1 MFSRFFIERPIFAS
15 VISIVILLA
24 GAACIKVLSIEQYPN
39 LLPPVVSVQARY
51 PGASPDVISQTVAA
65 PIEQQVNGVENMI
78 YVQSQAASDGSM
90 AMNVYFAIGTN
101 PDQATINVNNRVQAA
116 LPILPEEVKRQGVTV
131 KKKSTSILVFAAVTS
146 TNPAHD
152 AVFTSNFVDLNVLD
166 ELKRIPGVGE
176 AAIMGAKDYA
186 MRVWLRPDRVAQ
198 LGLTPA
204 DVVNAIREQN
214 AQFAAGQIGAE
225 PLTHPVDF
233 TYTVTTK
240 GRLEEPEEFGE
251 IIIKSNPDG
260 SRIRVK
266 DVARVEIAARDYSM
280 EPRVNGRPATLVAIY
295 QQPGAN
301 AIAVADQVYA
311 TFERV
316 KAGFPE
322 GMTYSVPYDT
332 TKFVRI
338 SIEEVVKTLVEAIVL
353 VFLVVYLFLQNFRAT
368 LIPSLAVPVSLIGTF
383 AGMYLLGFSINLLT
397 LFGMVLAIGIV
408 VDDAIVVLE
417 NVERIMNEEKV
428 GPKEASIKAMNEVSG
443 ALVAIV
449 LVLCAVFVPVA
460 FMGGFTGQMY
470 KQFAVTIAIS
480 VTISGIVALTLTPAL
495 CALIL
500 KPGHHEPNAFF
511 RAFNRAFDKL
521 TSGFT
526 AGVAFLIK
534 RAFVAF
540 ALFAG
545 LMVAMGALFKA
556 VPTGLVPD
564 EDQGYIMAAAF
575 MPDAASF
582 RRVNDTLL
590 ATEAVFQKF
599 PETAYLVSLPGFDLL
614 SGSIRPNA
622 GSIFLTLKGWDERKG
637 PGQDSFSLAKRALG
651 ANLAVKEGIIA
662 AFNPPPITGLSTTGG
677 VEAYLQSRSGAG
689 SQALGVQVAAVI
701 EAAKGRP
708 EFASV
713 QTTFKPTVPQIYLEV
728 DRAKAKAIGVP
739 INSVFDA
746 LQATFGSLYVN
757 DFNKFGRTYK
767 VQIQSE
773 ADFRAHPEDIK
784 NVFVRSQAGDMIPLN
799 VLVTASP
806 ATGPELVERFNVF
819 PAAKLLANPAPGV
832 SSGQVIR
839 ALEEV
844 VAEAATPDY
853 TLAWTGSAYQEKA
866 AGGTAMMAFGFGI
879 LMVFLILAAQY
890 EKWSLPFAVI
900 TAVPFALFGAILA
913 VWIVGLTNNV
923 YFQVGLVTLIGL
935 AAKNA
940 ILIVEFAVM
949 KMDEG
954 LPPGEAAIESARQR
968 FRPIVMTSLA
978 FILGCVPL
986 VLSSGA
992 GSASR
997 HALGWPVIGGMLAA
1011 TFIAIFF
1018 VPLFFKL
1025 IIASGGKTGAAGAGG
1040 KKGAAGEGDGKAA
1053 KAEVPHA

>member
-1 MFSRFFIERPIFAS
+1 MFSKFFIERPIFAS
-15 VISIVILLA
+15 VISIVIVLA
-24 GAACIKVLSIEQYPN
+24 GAACIRVLPIEQYPN
-39 LLPPVVSVQARY
+39 LLPAVVSVSARY

-65 PIEQQVNGVENMI
+65 PLEQQINGVENMI
-78 YVQSQAASDGSM
+78 YVQSAASSDGSVGI
-90 AMNVYFAIGTN
+90 NVYFAIGTD

-116 LPILPEEVKRQGVTV
+116 MPVLPEEVKRQGVTV
-131 KKKSTSILVFAAVTS
+131 KKKSTNILVFAAVSS

-152 AVFTSNFVDLNVLD
+152 PVFMSNFVDLNVLD

-176 AAIMGAKDYA
+176 AMIFGAKDYA
-186 MRVWLRPDRVAQ
+186 MRIWLRPDRLAQ
-198 LGLTPA
+198 LSLTPG
-204 DVVNAIREQN
+204 DVVGAIREQN

-225 PLTHPVDF
+225 PLKNPVDF

-240 GRLEEPEEFGE
+240 GRLEEPEEFAE

-266 DVARVEIAARDYSM
+266 DVARVEIAARDYTSD
-280 EPRVNGRPATLVAIY
+280 PRVNGKPATLIGVY

-301 AIAVADQVYA
+301 ALAVADNVKA
-311 TFERV
+311 TFERL
-316 KAGFPE
+316 KGTFPE
-322 GMTYSVPYDT
+322 GMSYSIPYDT
-332 TKFVRI
+332 TTFVRI
-338 SIEEVVKTLVEAIVL
+338 SIDEVVKTLLEAVVL

-368 LIPSLAVPVSLIGTF
+368 LIPSLAVPVSLVGTF
-383 AGMYLLGFSINLLT
+383 AGMYMLGFSINLLT

-417 NVERIMNEEKV
+417 NVERIMSEEKLA
-428 GPKEASIKAMNEVSG
+428 PREASIKAMEEVSG
-443 ALVAIV
+443 PVVAIV

-511 RAFNRAFDKL
+511 RAFNRGFDRL
-521 TSGFT
+521 TGGFT
-526 AGVAFLIK
+526 AGVRFLIR
-534 RAFVAF
+534 RALVAF

-556 VPTGLVPD
+556 VPSSLVPD
-564 EDQGYIMAAAF
+564 EDQGVILATAI
-575 MPDAASF
+575 MPDASSF
-582 RRVNDTLL
+582 RRANETLL
-590 ATEAVFQKF
+590 ATEKMLTAF
-599 PETAYLVSLPGFDLL
+599 PENSYVIGIPGFDLL
-614 SGSIRPNA
+614 SGTFRASA
-622 GSIFLTLKGWDERKG
+622 ASLFMTLGDWSERKG
-637 PGQDSFSLAKRALG
+637 PGQDSFGVAKRALA
-651 ANLAVKEGIIA
+651 ANAVVKEGVVA
-662 AFNPPPITGLSTTGG
+662 SFNPPPISGLSTTGG

-689 SQALGVQVAAVI
+689 SLALGAQVAAVI
-701 EAAKGRP
+701 EAARKRP

-713 QTTFKPTVPQIYLEV
+713 QTTFKPSVPQVFLDV
-728 DRAKAKAIGVP
+728 DRAKAKALGVP

-773 ADFRAHPEDIK
+773 SDFRAHPEDIR
-784 NVFVRSQAGDMIPLN
+784 NVFVRSQGGDMIPLN
-799 VLVTASP
+799 VLVRHSP
-806 ATGPELVERFNVF
+806 TSGPELVERFNVF

-832 SSGQVIR
+832 SSGQVIA

-844 VAEAATPDY
+844 VTATVPQDY
-853 TLAWTGSAYQEKA
+853 TLAWTGSAYQEKES
-866 AGGTAMMAFGFGI
+866 GGTAAMAFGFGI

-890 EKWSLPFAVI
+890 ERWSLPFAVI

-913 VWIVGLTNNV
+913 VWVVGLTNNV

-940 ILIVEFAVM
+940 ILIVEFAVL
-949 KMDEG
+949 KMEEG
-954 LPPGEAAIESARQR
+954 LAPAEAAIESARQR

-992 GSASR
+992 GAASR

-1025 IIASGGKTGAAGAGG
+1025 IIGSGGEKSAAGPGG
-1040 KKGAAGEGDGKAA
+1040 KKDAA
-1053 KAEVPHA
+1053 KEAPHA

>member
-1 MFSRFFIERPIFAS
+1 MFSKIFIDRPIFAS

-24 GAACIKVLSIEQYPN
+24 GAAAIRALPIEQYPN
-39 LLPPVVSVQARY
+39 LLPPVVSVSARY
-51 PGASPDVISQTVAA
+51 PGASPDVISQTVAT
-65 PIEQQVNGVENMI
+65 PIEQQVNGVEGMI
-78 YVQSQAASDGSM
+78 YVQSSGSSDGSM
-90 AMNVYFAIGTN
+90 VMNVYFAIGTD

-152 AVFTSNFVDLNVLD
+152 PVFMSNYVDLNVLD
-166 ELKRIPGVGE
+166 EMKRIPGVGE
-176 AAIMGAKDYA
+176 ASIMGAKDYA
-186 MRVWLRPDRVAQ
+186 MRVWLRPDRLAQ
-198 LGLTPA
+198 LGLVPG
-204 DVVNAIREQN
+204 DVVGAIREQN

-225 PLTHPVDF
+225 PLGNPVDF
-233 TYTVTTK
+233 TYTVTTR
-240 GRLEEPEEFGE
+240 GRLEEPEEFAE
-251 IIIKSNPDG
+251 IIIRSNPDG

-266 DVARVEIAARDYSM
+266 DVARVEIAARDYSI

-311 TFERV
+311 TLDRL
-316 KAGFPE
+316 KANFPE

-338 SIEEVVKTLVEAIVL
+338 SIEEVVHTLVEAVLL

-368 LIPSLAVPVSLIGTF
+368 LIPSLAVPVSLVGTF

-417 NVERIMNEEKV
+417 NVERIMAEEKL
-428 GPKEASIKAMNEVSG
+428 GPREASIKAMEEVSG

-480 VTISGIVALTLTPAL
+480 VTISGVVALTLTPAM

-511 RAFNRAFDKL
+511 RAFNRGFDRL
-521 TSGFT
+521 TGGFT
-526 AGVAFLIK
+526 AGVRFLIR
-534 RAFVAF
+534 RAALAF
-540 ALFAG
+540 AIFAV
-545 LMVAMGALFKA
+545 LMIAMGALLKV
-556 VPTGLVPD
+556 VPTALVPD
-564 EDQGYIMAAAF
+564 EDQGYILEAAI

-582 RRVNDTLL
+582 SRAD
-590 ATEAVFQKF
+590 ATMRAAEGVLQKF
-599 PETAYLVSLPGFDLL
+599 PESEFVLAIPGYDLL
-614 SGSIRPNA
+614 SGSVRPNA
-622 GSIFLTLKGWDERKG
+622 GSVFHTLKDWGERKG
-637 PGQDSFSLAKRALG
+637 EGQDSFSIAKRALA
-651 ANLAVKEGIIA
+651 ANAAVKEGVIV

-689 SQALGVQVAAVI
+689 SQALGAQVAAVI
-701 EAAKGRP
+701 EAAGKRP

-713 QTTFKPTVPQIYLEV
+713 QTTFKPTVPQIFLEV

-773 ADFRAHPEDIK
+773 SDYRARPDDIR

-799 VLVTASP
+799 VLVKAVPT
-806 ATGPELVERFNVF
+806 TGPELVERFNVF

-832 SSGQVIR
+832 SSGQVIA

-844 VAEAATPDY
+844 VAEATTPEY

-866 AGGTAMMAFGFGI
+866 AGGTAAMAFGFGI

-890 EKWSLPFAVI
+890 ERWSLPFAVI
-900 TAVPFALFGAILA
+900 TAVPFALFGAILT

-923 YFQVGLVTLIGL
+923 YFQVGLVTLVGL

-940 ILIVEFAVM
+940 ILIVEFAVL
-949 KMDEG
+949 KMEEG
-954 LPPGEAAIESARQR
+954 LSPAEAAIESARQR

-992 GSASR
+992 GAASR

-1025 IIASGGKTGAAGAGG
+1025 IIGSSGG
-1040 KKGAAGEGDGKAA
+1040 KKGGA
-1053 KAEVPHA
+1053 AEVPHA

>member
-1 MFSRFFIERPIFAS
+1 MFSKFFIERPIFAS

-24 GAACIKVLSIEQYPN
+24 GAACIRVLPIEQYPN
-39 LLPPVVSVQARY
+39 LLPAVVSVSARY

-65 PIEQQVNGVENMI
+65 PLEQQINGVENMI
-78 YVQSQAASDGSM
+78 YVQSAASSDGSVNI
-90 AMNVYFAIGTN
+90 NVYFAIGTD

-116 LPILPEEVKRQGVTV
+116 MPVLPEEVKRQGVTV
-131 KKKSTSILVFAAVTS
+131 KKKSTSILVFAAVSS

-152 AVFTSNFVDLNVLD
+152 PVFLSNYVDLNVLD
-166 ELKRIPGVGE
+166 EIKRIPGVGE
-176 AAIMGAKDYA
+176 AMIFGAKDYA
-186 MRVWLRPDRVAQ
+186 MRIWLRPDRLAQ
-198 LGLTPA
+198 LALTPG
-204 DVVNAIREQN
+204 DVVGAIREQN

-225 PLTHPVDF
+225 PLKNPVDF

-240 GRLEEPEEFGE
+240 GRLEEPEEFAE
-251 IIIKSNPDG
+251 IIIRSNPDG

-266 DVARVEIAARDYSM
+266 DVARVEIAARDYTSD
-280 EPRVNGRPATLVAIY
+280 PRVNGKSATLVGVY

-301 AIAVADQVYA
+301 ALAVADHVKS
-311 TFERV
+311 TLERL
-316 KAGFPE
+316 KAGFPQ
-322 GMTYSVPYDT
+322 GMTYSIPYDT
-332 TKFVRI
+332 TTFVRI
-338 SIEEVVKTLVEAIVL
+338 SIEEVVHTLVEAILL

-368 LIPSLAVPVSLIGTF
+368 LIPSLAVPVSLVGTF
-383 AGMYLLGFSINLLT
+383 AGMYMLGFSINLLT

-417 NVERIMNEEKV
+417 NVERIMSEEKL
-428 GPKEASIKAMNEVSG
+428 GPREASIKAMQEVSG
-443 ALVAIV
+443 PVVAIV

-511 RAFNRAFDKL
+511 RAFNRGFERL
-521 TSGFT
+521 TGGFT
-526 AGVAFLIK
+526 AGVTFLIR
-534 RAFVAF
+534 RALVAF
-540 ALFAG
+540 AIFAV
-545 LMVAMGALFKA
+545 LMVAMGGLFKA
-556 VPTGLVPD
+556 VPSALVPD
-564 EDQGYIMAAAF
+564 EDQGYILATAI

-582 RRVNDTLL
+582 RRANETLL
-590 ATEAVFQKF
+590 ATETMLAKF
-599 PETAYLVSLPGFDLL
+599 PENDYVIGIPGFDLL
-614 SGSIRPNA
+614 SSTFRANA
-622 GSIFLTLKGWDERKG
+622 GSIFMTLKDWKERQG
-637 PGQDSFSLAKRALG
+637 EGQDTFSLAKRALA
-651 ANLAVKEGIIA
+651 ANAVTKEGVVVT
-662 AFNPPPITGLSTTGG
+662 FNPPPISGLSTTGG

-689 SQALGVQVAAVI
+689 SLALGAQVAAVV
-701 EAAKGRP
+701 EAAKKRP

-713 QTTFKPTVPQIYLEV
+713 QTTFKPSVPQVFLDV
-728 DRAKAKAIGVP
+728 DRAKAKALGVP

-773 ADFRAHPEDIK
+773 SDFRSHPEDIR
-784 NVFVRSQAGDMIPLN
+784 NVFVRSQGGDMIPLN
-799 VLVTASP
+799 VLVKAAST
-806 ATGPELVERFNVF
+806 TGPELVERFNVF

-832 SSGQVIR
+832 SSGQVIA

-844 VAEAATPDY
+844 VAGAVPHEY
-853 TLAWTGSAYQEKA
+853 TLAWTGSAYQEKQ
-866 AGGTAMMAFGFGI
+866 AGGTAAMAFGFGI

-890 EKWSLPFAVI
+890 ERWSLPFAVI

-913 VWIVGLTNNV
+913 VWAVGLTNNV

-940 ILIVEFAVM
+940 ILIVEFAVL
-949 KMDEG
+949 KMEEG
-954 LPPGEAAIESARQR
+954 LPPAEAAIESARQR

-992 GSASR
+992 GAASR

-1025 IIASGGKTGAAGAGG
+1025 IIG
-1040 KKGAAGEGDGKAA
+1040 KGAKRAA
-1053 KAEVPHA
+1053 EAEVPHA

>member
-1 MFSRFFIERPIFAS
+1 MFSKFFIERPIFAS

-24 GAACIKVLSIEQYPN
+24 GAASIRVLPIEQYPD
-39 LLPPVVSVQARY
+39 LLPPVVSVSARY

-65 PIEQQVNGVENMI
+65 PIEQQVNGVEDMI
-78 YVQSQAASDGSM
+78 YVQSAASSDGTMS
-90 AMNVYFAIGTN
+90 MNVYFAIGTD

-131 KKKSTSILVFAAVTS
+131 KKKSTSILVFAAITS

-152 AVFTSNFVDLNVLD
+152 AVFMSNYVDLNILD
-166 ELKRIPGVGE
+166 EMKRIPGVGE
-176 AAIMGAKDYA
+176 ATILGAKDYA
-186 MRVWLRPDRVAQ
+186 MRVWLRPDRLAQ
-198 LGLTPA
+198 LGLTPG
-204 DVVNAIREQN
+204 DVVAAIREQN

-225 PLTHPVDF
+225 PLKNPVDF

-251 IIIKSNPDG
+251 IIIRSNPDG

-266 DVARVEIAARDYSM
+266 DVARVEIAARDYSI
-280 EPRVNGRPATLVAIY
+280 EPRVNGRPATLIGIY

-301 AIAVADQVYA
+301 AIGVADHVYA
-311 TFERV
+311 TLDRV
-316 KAGFPE
+316 KANFPQ

-338 SIEEVVKTLVEAIVL
+338 SIEEVVHTLLEAVVL

-368 LIPSLAVPVSLIGTF
+368 LIPSLAVPVSLVGTF

-417 NVERIMNEEKV
+417 NVERIMSEEKL
-428 GPKEASIKAMNEVSG
+428 GPREASIKAMQEVSG
-443 ALVAIV
+443 PVVAIV

-480 VTISGIVALTLTPAL
+480 VSISGVVALTLTPAL

-511 RAFNRAFDKL
+511 RAFNRGFERL
-521 TSGFT
+521 TGGFT
-526 AGVAFLIK
+526 AGVTFLIR
-534 RAFVAF
+534 RALVAF
-540 ALFAG
+540 GIFAA

-556 VPTGLVPD
+556 VPSALVPD
-564 EDQGYIMAAAF
+564 EDQGYILAAAI

-582 RRVNDTLL
+582 SRAD
-590 ATEAVFQKF
+590 ATMRGLESVLSKF
-599 PETAYLVSLPGFDLL
+599 PESEFVLAIPGYDLL
-614 SGSIRPNA
+614 SGTIRPNA
-622 GSIFLTLKGWDERKG
+622 GSVFHTLKDWSERQG
-637 PGQDSFSLAKRALG
+637 PGQDSFSIAKRALA
-651 ANLAVKEGIIA
+651 ANAAVKEGVVA

-677 VEAYLQSRSGAG
+677 VEAYLQSRGGAG
-689 SQALGVQVAAVI
+689 SQALGAQVAAIV
-701 EAAKGRP
+701 EAAKARP
-708 EFASV
+708 EFASI

-739 INSVFDA
+739 ISSVFDA

-773 ADFRAHPEDIK
+773 SDFRSYPEDIR

-799 VLVTASP
+799 VLVKASP
-806 ATGPELVERFNVF
+806 AFGPELVERFNVF

-832 SSGQVIR
+832 SSGQVIA

-844 VAEAATPDY
+844 VAATVPPEY
-853 TLAWTGSAYQEKA
+853 TLAWTGSAFQEKQ
-866 AGGTAMMAFGFGI
+866 AGGTAVMAFGFGI

-890 EKWSLPFAVI
+890 ERWSLPFAVI

-913 VWIVGLTNNV
+913 VWVVGLTNNV

-940 ILIVEFAVM
+940 ILIVEFAVL
-949 KMDEG
+949 KMEEG
-954 LPPGEAAIESARQR
+954 LAPAQAAIESARQR

-992 GSASR
+992 GAGSR

-1025 IIASGGKTGAAGAGG
+1025 IIRSGGK
-1040 KKGAAGEGDGKAA
+1040 KADVTEA
-1053 KAEVPHA
+1053 PHA

>member
-1 MFSRFFIERPIFAS
+1 MFSKFFIERPIFAS

-24 GAACIKVLSIEQYPN
+24 GAASIRVLPIEQYPN
-39 LLPPVVSVQARY
+39 LLPAVVSVQARY

-78 YVQSQAASDGSM
+78 YVQSAASSDGLM
-90 AMNVYFAIGTN
+90 NLNVYFAIGTD

-116 LPILPEEVKRQGVTV
+116 LPVLPEEVKRQGVTV
-131 KKKSTSILVFAAVTS
+131 KKKSTSILVFAALTS

-152 AVFTSNFVDLNVLD
+152 PVFMSNYVDLNILD
-166 ELKRIPGVGE
+166 ELKRVPGVGE
-176 AAIMGAKDYA
+176 AMIFGAKDYA

-198 LGLTPA
+198 LGLTPS
-204 DVVNAIREQN
+204 DVVSAIREQN

-251 IIIKSNPDG
+251 IIIKANPDG

-266 DVARVEIAARDYSM
+266 DVARVEIAARDYTSD
-280 EPRVNGRPATLVAIY
+280 PRVNGRPATLIGIY

-301 AIAVADQVYA
+301 ALAVADAVRA
-311 TFERV
+311 TLERV
-316 KAGFPE
+316 KGNFPE
-322 GMTYSVPYDT
+322 GMSYAIPYDT

-338 SIEEVVKTLVEAIVL
+338 SIEEVVHTLVEAILL

-368 LIPSLAVPVSLIGTF
+368 LIPSLAVPVSLVGTF
-383 AGMYLLGFSINLLT
+383 AGMYMLGFSINLLT

-417 NVERIMNEEKV
+417 NVERLMSEEKL
-428 GPKEASIKAMNEVSG
+428 GPKEASIKAMEEVSG
-443 ALVAIV
+443 PVVAIV

-511 RAFNRAFDKL
+511 RAFNRGFDKL
-521 TSGFT
+521 TNGFT
-526 AGVAFLIK
+526 AGVTFLIK
-534 RAFVAF
+534 RALVAF
-540 ALFAG
+540 AIFAALMLAMAG
-545 LMVAMGALFKA
+545 LFRI
-556 VPTGLVPD
+556 VPGGLVPD
-564 EDQGYIMAAAF
+564 EDQGYIMAIAV

-582 RRVNDTLL
+582 SRANATLL
-590 ATEAVFQKF
+590 ATEAVLGKF
-599 PETAYLVSLPGFDLL
+599 PENEYVIAIPGFDLL
-614 SGSIRPNA
+614 SGTFRSNA
-622 GSIFLTLKGWDERKG
+622 GSIFNTFKDWNERKG
-637 PGQDSFSLAKRALG
+637 EGQDSFALAKRALG
-651 ANLAVKEGIIA
+651 ANLAVKEGVIA

-689 SQALGVQVAAVI
+689 SQALGMQVAAVI
-701 EAAKGRP
+701 EAAKGRL

-746 LQATFGSLYVN
+746 LQSTFGSLYVN

-773 ADFRAHPEDIK
+773 ADFRSHPEDIK

-799 VLVTASP
+799 VLVNATP
-806 ATGPELVERFNVF
+806 TTGPELVERFNVF

-832 SSGQVIR
+832 SSGQVIK

-844 VAEAATPDY
+844 VAEATTPDY
-853 TLAWTGSAYQEKA
+853 AIAWTGSAFQEKA
-866 AGGTAMMAFGFGI
+866 AGGTAAMAFGFGI

-890 EKWSLPFAVI
+890 ERWTLPFAVI

-913 VWIVGLTNNV
+913 VWVVGLTNNV

-940 ILIVEFAVM
+940 ILIVEFAVL
-949 KMDEG
+949 KMEEG

-986 VLSSGA
+986 VLSHGA

-1025 IIASGGKTGAAGAGG
+1025 IIGKGD
-1040 KKGAAGEGDGKAA
+1040 KKPA

>member
-1 MFSRFFIERPIFAS
+1 MFSKFFIERPIFAS
-15 VISIVILLA
+15 VISIIILLA
-24 GAACIKVLSIEQYPN
+24 GAASIRVLPIEQYPN
-39 LLPPVVSVQARY
+39 LLPPVVSVAARY

-78 YVQSQAASDGSM
+78 YMQSQAASDGSM
-90 AMNVYFAIGTN
+90 SLNVYFAIGTD

-152 AVFTSNFVDLNVLD
+152 PVFMSNYVDLNVLD
-166 ELKRIPGVGE
+166 EIKRIPGVGE

-198 LGLTPA
+198 LGLTPG
-204 DVVNAIREQN
+204 DVVAAIREQN

-225 PLTHPVDF
+225 PLKNPVDF

-251 IIIKSNPDG
+251 IIIRSNPDG

-266 DVARVEIAARDYSM
+266 DVARVEIAARDYSI
-280 EPRVNGRPATLVAIY
+280 EPRVNGQPATLIAVY

-301 AIAVADQVYA
+301 AIAVADAVYA

-316 KAGFPE
+316 KASFPE

-338 SIEEVVKTLVEAIVL
+338 SIEEVVHTLVEAVIL

-368 LIPSLAVPVSLIGTF
+368 LIPSLAVPVSLVGTF

-417 NVERIMNEEKV
+417 NVERIMSEKKI
-428 GPKEASIKAMNEVSG
+428 GPKEASIEAMNEVSG

-511 RAFNRAFDKL
+511 RAFNRGFEKL
-521 TSGFT
+521 TGGFT
-526 AGVAFLIK
+526 AGVTFLIK
-534 RAFVAF
+534 RALVAF

-556 VPTGLVPD
+556 VPTALVPD
-564 EDQGYIMAAAF
+564 EDQGFIMAASF

-582 RRVNDTLL
+582 SRGNATML
-590 ATEAVFQKF
+590 ATEAVLQKF
-599 PETAYLVSLPGFDLL
+599 PETAYQVALPGYDLL

-622 GSIFLTLKGWDERKG
+622 GAIFLTLKDWSERKG
-637 PGQDSFSLAKRALG
+637 PGQDTFSLAKRALA
-651 ANLAVKEGIIA
+651 ANGAVKEGVIA
-662 AFNPPPITGLSTTGG
+662 AFNPPPISGLSTTGG
-677 VEAYLQSRSGAG
+677 VEAYLQNRSGAG
-689 SQALGVQVAAVI
+689 SQAIGQQVAAVI
-701 EAAKGRP
+701 EASKSRP
-708 EFASV
+708 EFASI
-713 QTTFKPTVPQIYLEV
+713 QSTFKPTVPQVFLEV

-773 ADFRAHPEDIK
+773 ADFRAHPDDIR
-784 NVFVRSQAGDMIPLN
+784 NVFVRSQGGDMIPLN
-799 VLVTASP
+799 VLVKP
-806 ATGPELVERFNVF
+806 VPVTGPELVERFNVF
-819 PAAKLLANPAPGV
+819 PAAKLLANPAPGY
-832 SSGQVIR
+832 SSGQVIQ

-844 VAEAATPDY
+844 VAEHTTQDY
-853 TLAWTGSAYQEKA
+853 SLAWTGSAYQEKA
-866 AGGTAMMAFGFGI
+866 AGGTAAMAFGFGI

-890 EKWSLPFAVI
+890 ERWSLPFAVI
-900 TAVPFALFGAILA
+900 TAVPFALFGAIFA
-913 VWIVGLTNNV
+913 VWAVGLTNNV

-949 KMDEG
+949 KMEEG
-954 LPPGEAAIESARQR
+954 LSPAEAAIESARQR

-992 GSASR
+992 GAASR

-1025 IIASGGKTGAAGAGG
+1025 IIGKGTM
-1040 KKGAAGEGDGKAA
+1040 KKSAP
-1053 KAEVPHA
+1053 AEVPHA

>member
-1 MFSRFFIERPIFAS
+1 MFSKFFIERPIFAS

-24 GAACIKVLSIEQYPN
+24 GAACIRVLSIEQYPN
-39 LLPPVVSVQARY
+39 LLPPVVSVAARY

-65 PIEQQVNGVENMI
+65 PIEQQVNGVEGMI
-78 YVQSQAASDGSM
+78 YVQSQASSDGSM
-90 AMNVYFAIGTN
+90 ALNVYFAIGTD

-116 LPILPEEVKRQGVTV
+116 LPVLPEEVKRQGVTV

-152 AVFTSNFVDLNVLD
+152 PVFMSNYVDLNVLD

-186 MRVWLRPDRVAQ
+186 MRVWLRPDRLAQ
-198 LGLTPA
+198 LGLTPG
-204 DVVNAIREQN
+204 DVVSAIREQN

-225 PLTHPVDF
+225 PLKNPVDF

-240 GRLEEPEEFGE
+240 GRLEEPEEFAE
-251 IIIKSNPDG
+251 IIIRSNPDG

-280 EPRVNGRPATLVAIY
+280 EPRVNGRPATLVGIY

-301 AIAVADQVYA
+301 AIAVADAVYA
-311 TFERV
+311 TFERL
-316 KAGFPE
+316 KGSFPE

-338 SIEEVVKTLVEAIVL
+338 SIEEVVHTLVEAVLL

-368 LIPSLAVPVSLIGTF
+368 LIPSLAVPVSLVGTF

-417 NVERIMNEEKV
+417 NVERIMSEEKL
-428 GPKEASIKAMNEVSG
+428 GPREASIRAMQEVSG
-443 ALVAIV
+443 PVVAIV

-480 VTISGIVALTLTPAL
+480 VTISGVVALTLTPAL

-511 RAFNRAFDKL
+511 RAFNRGFDKL
-521 TSGFT
+521 TNGFT
-526 AGVAFLIK
+526 AGVTFLIR
-534 RAFVAF
+534 RALLAF

-545 LMVAMGALFKA
+545 LMVAMGGLFVA
-556 VPTGLVPD
+556 VPSGLVPD
-564 EDQGYIMAAAF
+564 EDQGFILVASF

-582 RRVNDTLL
+582 SRSD
-590 ATEAVFQKF
+590 ATMRAAEGALQKF
-599 PETAYLVSLPGFDLL
+599 PETEYLVSLPGYDLL
-614 SGSIRPNA
+614 SGAIRPNA
-622 GSIFLTLKGWDERKG
+622 GGIFMTLKDWQERKG
-637 PGQDSFSLAKRALG
+637 EGQDSFAIAKRALA
-651 ANLAVKEGIIA
+651 ANAAVKEGVVA
-662 AFNPPPITGLSTTGG
+662 AFNPPPISGLSTTGG

-689 SQALGVQVAAVI
+689 SLALGAQVAAVI
-701 EAAKGRP
+701 EAARKRP

-713 QTTFKPTVPQIYLEV
+713 TTTFKPTVPQIFLEV

-773 ADFRAHPEDIK
+773 ADFRAYPEDIR
-784 NVFVRSQAGDMIPLN
+784 NVFVRSQAGDMVPLD
-799 VLVTASP
+799 VLVKASP
-806 ATGPELVERFNVF
+806 TTGPELVERFNVF
-819 PAAKLLANPAPGV
+819 PAAKLLANPAPGI
-832 SSGQVIR
+832 SSGQVIA

-844 VAEAATPDY
+844 VAEATTPEY

-866 AGGTAMMAFGFGI
+866 AGGTAAMAFGFGI

-890 EKWSLPFAVI
+890 ERWSLPFAVI

-913 VWIVGLTNNV
+913 VWIMGLTNNV

-940 ILIVEFAVM
+940 ILIVEFAVL
-949 KMDEG
+949 KMEEG
-954 LPPGEAAIESARQR
+954 LTPAEAAIESARQR

-992 GSASR
+992 GAASR

-1018 VPLFFKL
+1018 VPLFFRL
-1025 IIASGGKTGAAGAGG
+1025 IIGSGGADGAAGKGG
-1040 KKGAAGEGDGKAA
+1040 KKAAAT
-1053 KAEVPHA
+1053 EVPHA

>member
-1 MFSRFFIERPIFAS
+1 MFSKIFIDRPIFAS

-24 GAACIKVLSIEQYPN
+24 GAAAIRALPIEQYPN
-39 LLPPVVSVQARY
+39 LLPPVVSVSARY
-51 PGASPDVISQTVAA
+51 PGASPDVISQTVAT
-65 PIEQQVNGVENMI
+65 PIEQQVNGVEGMI
-78 YVQSQAASDGSM
+78 YVQSSGSSDGSM
-90 AMNVYFAIGTN
+90 VMNVYFAIGTD

-131 KKKSTSILVFAAVTS
+131 KKKSTSILLFAAVTS

-152 AVFTSNFVDLNVLD
+152 AVFMSNYVDLNVLD
-166 ELKRIPGVGE
+166 EMKRIPGVGE
-176 AAIMGAKDYA
+176 ASIMGAKDYA
-186 MRVWLRPDRVAQ
+186 MRVWLRPDRLAQ
-198 LGLTPA
+198 LGLVPG
-204 DVVNAIREQN
+204 DVVGAIREQN

-225 PLTHPVDF
+225 PLGNPVDF
-233 TYTVTTK
+233 TYTVTTR
-240 GRLEEPEEFGE
+240 GRLEEPEEFAE
-251 IIIKSNPDG
+251 IIIRSNPDG

-266 DVARVEIAARDYSM
+266 DVARVEIAARDYSI

-311 TFERV
+311 TLDRL
-316 KAGFPE
+316 KANFPE

-338 SIEEVVKTLVEAIVL
+338 SIEEVVHTLVEAVLL

-368 LIPSLAVPVSLIGTF
+368 LIPSLAVPVSLVGTF

-417 NVERIMNEEKV
+417 NVERIMAEEKL
-428 GPKEASIKAMNEVSG
+428 GPREASIKAMEEVSG

-460 FMGGFTGQMY
+460 FIGGFVGQMY

-480 VTISGIVALTLTPAL
+480 VTISGVVALTLTPAM

-511 RAFNRAFDKL
+511 RAFNRGFDRL
-521 TSGFT
+521 TGGFT
-526 AGVAFLIK
+526 AGVRFLIR
-534 RAFVAF
+534 RAALAF
-540 ALFAG
+540 AIFAV
-545 LMVAMGALFKA
+545 LMIAMGALLKV
-556 VPTGLVPD
+556 VPTALVPD
-564 EDQGYIMAAAF
+564 EDQGYILEAAI

-582 RRVNDTLL
+582 SRAD
-590 ATEAVFQKF
+590 ATMRAAEGVLQKF
-599 PETAYLVSLPGFDLL
+599 PESEFVLAIPGYDLL
-614 SGSIRPNA
+614 SGSVRPNA
-622 GSIFLTLKGWDERKG
+622 GSVFHTLKDWGERKG
-637 PGQDSFSLAKRALG
+637 EGQDSFSIAKRALA
-651 ANLAVKEGIIA
+651 ANAAVKEGVIV

-689 SQALGVQVAAVI
+689 SQALGAQVAAVI
-701 EAAKGRP
+701 EAAGKRP

-713 QTTFKPTVPQIYLEV
+713 QTTFKPTVPQIFLEV

-773 ADFRAHPEDIK
+773 SDYRARPDDIR

-799 VLVTASP
+799 VLVKAVPT
-806 ATGPELVERFNVF
+806 TGPELVERFNVF

-832 SSGQVIR
+832 SSGQVIA

-844 VAEAATPDY
+844 VAEATTPEY

-866 AGGTAMMAFGFGI
+866 AGGTAAMAFGFGI

-890 EKWSLPFAVI
+890 ERWSLPFAVI
-900 TAVPFALFGAILA
+900 TAVPFALFGAILT

-923 YFQVGLVTLIGL
+923 YFQVGLVTLVGL

-940 ILIVEFAVM
+940 ILIVEFAVL
-949 KMDEG
+949 KMEEG
-954 LPPGEAAIESARQR
+954 LSPAEAAIESARQR

-992 GSASR
+992 GAASR
-997 HALGWPVIGGMLAA
+997 HALGWPVIGGLLAA

-1025 IIASGGKTGAAGAGG
+1025 IIGSSGG
-1040 KKGAAGEGDGKAA
+1040 KKGGA
-1053 KAEVPHA
+1053 AEVPHA